1 MKPWSIVGW
10 QVQDGTPNWT
20 PKFQWSILEEQT
32 QFIKDTEIFHDIP
45 YVPEMA
51 INVVRSSCRNCP
63 KQGGNV
69 PLLKTILGKS
79 VGSTVFSEYTNH
91 KFWTPFLDDLFFAS
105 AAKIAICL
113 GWKWKRPYNS
123 PVLSFW
129 PYVFSLQ
136 LCLVLWKVGLPD
148 VIVQLTGHY
157 SYNDNEI
164 KHTILYISTISKIRL
179 C

>member
-1 MKPWSIVGW
+1 MTYSMIFRIFRKW
-10 QVQDGTPNWT
+10 QQMFFVPFETVQ
-20 PKFQWSILEEQT
+20 
-32 QFIKDTEIFHDIP
+32 
-45 YVPEMA
+45 
-51 INVVRSSCRNCP
+51 

-69 PLLKTILGKS
+69 PLLKTSLGKN
-79 VGSTVFSEYTNH
+79 VGSTVLPEYTNH

-148 VIVQLTGHY
+148 VIV
-157 SYNDNEI
+157 
-164 KHTILYISTISKIRL
+164 
-179 C
+179 